1 MYLGDASD
9 FTPLDLAGSLA
20 VNMGV
25 THLAANNSSFRV
37 GIMKDKNGD
46 VPAWADARLL
56 GGAAAAIISQFF
68 AGGNPQIRRMGH
80 DAAVG
85 LLGSYVATETCRS
98 AAESKM
104 NAGAGEAAIS
114 GDYAMLGMDDG
125 LDDDLFDDDVLG
137 VEAELD
143 EMNFAYG
150 W

>member
-46 VPAWADARLL
+46 VPAWADARLI

-68 AGGNPQIRRMGH
+68 AAGKSTDPKNGTRCC
-80 DAAVG
+80 
-85 LLGSYVATETCRS
+85 CRS
-98 AAESKM
+98 SW
-104 NAGAGEAAIS
+104 ILRC
-114 GDYAMLGMDDG
+114 Y
-125 LDDDLFDDDVLG
+125 
-137 VEAELD
+137 
-143 EMNFAYG
+143 
-150 W
+150 

>member
-46 VPAWADARLL
+46 VPAWADARLI

-68 AGGNPQIRRMGH
+68 AAGNPQIRRMGH

-98 AAESKM
+98 AAEAKM
-104 NAGAGEAAIS
+104 NAGQGEAAAAVS
-114 GDYAMLGMDDG
+114 GDYLLGMDD
-125 LDDDLFDDDVLG
+125 DELFDDDVLG
-137 VEAELD
+137 IEEELEHAD
-143 EMNFAYG
+143 MNFAYG

>member
-37 GIMKDKNGD
+37 GIMTDKNGD

-98 AAESKM
+98 AAEAKM
-104 NAGAGEAAIS
+104 NAGAGEAAVS

-125 LDDDLFDDDVLG
+125 MDDDLFDDDVLG